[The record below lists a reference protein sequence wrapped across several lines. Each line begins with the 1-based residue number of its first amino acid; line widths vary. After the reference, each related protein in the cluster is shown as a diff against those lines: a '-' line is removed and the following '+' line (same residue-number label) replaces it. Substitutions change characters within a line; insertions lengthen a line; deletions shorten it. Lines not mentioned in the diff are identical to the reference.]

1 MPRSQTMAA
10 KGELDRSTLVGFAY
24 CRGENREIEKGEAK
38 RSTNTII
45 SQNCEFC
52 IGQGQGLE
60 SLSV

>member
-1 MPRSQTMAA
+1 MAA